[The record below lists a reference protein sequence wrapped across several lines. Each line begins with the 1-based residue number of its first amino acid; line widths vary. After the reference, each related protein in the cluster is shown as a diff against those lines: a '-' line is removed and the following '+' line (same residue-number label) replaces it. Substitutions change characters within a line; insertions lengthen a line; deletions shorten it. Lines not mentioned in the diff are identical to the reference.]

1 MNALRQSPTLR
12 FSSLGSGSRGNA
24 LLVEA
29 GSTRLLVDNGFSV
42 REATRRLA
50 TRGVEPGSLAA
61 ILVTHEHSDHANGV
75 AGFAARHDV
84 PVFLTAGTHR
94 AMSARGHFE
103 GLSVDCRRVVRGIGF
118 RVGGIQVTPVRVPH
132 DAQEPCQYLFE
143 AGGACLGVL
152 TDTGSLTPQIVEA
165 YARCDALLLECNHDV
180 DMLASGP
187 YPPSLKAR
195 VGGEFGHLSNTQAAQ
210 LLAQVDRQRL
220 RTLVVAHLSEKNNLE
235 HLARRAAAAALG
247 WPEEQVVAASQAD
260 GHDWLPVHPT
270 QARIAGDSGA

>member
-1 MNALRQSPTLR
+1 MNALR

-29 GSTRLLVDNGFSV
+29 GGTRLLIDNGFSL
-42 REATRRLA
+42 RETVRRLA
-50 TRGVEPGSLAA
+50 LREVEPGTLSA

-75 AGFAARHDV
+75 AALAARYDV

-94 AMSARGHFE
+94 AMTARGQFE
-103 GLSVDCRRVVRGIGF
+103 GLAVDCRRVVRGLTFALGDIT
-118 RVGGIQVTPVRVPH
+118 VMPVRVPH

-143 AGGACLGVL
+143 SGGARLGVL

-180 DMLASGP
+180 AMLAVGP

-195 VGGEFGHLSNTQAAQ
+195 VGGDFGHLSNAQAAQ

-220 RTLVVAHLSEKNNLE
+220 ATLVVAHLSEKNNLA
-235 HLARRAAAAALG
+235 HLARRAAAAALD
-247 WPEEQVVAASQAD
+247 WHEEQVVAASQAE
-260 GHDWLPVHPT
+260 GHDWLPVQPP
-270 QARIAGDSGA
+270 QARMAGTTNPHGG